1 MRCHEGSPFAVQ
13 VAQCYRRFLLI
24 EATAQG
30 RVVRPLPSTPA
41 NAGGPSHYELSVVGS
56 IKNATHERINCQL
69 TGRPEAVGARR
80 PPPGETTAQIDVCSA
95 DEPERPGRSM
105 LVCQPN

>member
-1 MRCHEGSPFAVQ
+1 MRAHEGSPFAVQ

-69 TGRPEAVGARR
+69 TGRPEADEAER
-80 PPPGETTAQIDVCSA
+80 PQPHEIMIQCDVCNW
-95 DEPERPGRSM
+95 DESERPGRLM